1 MLIQKLSE
9 QSEPMKLT
17 RFVEPLKH
25 KIQAIYDELF
35 GFITMFYTY
44 ILYSKKLNAFYKGE
58 TKNILDRLY
67 RHNSGYE
74 KSTKLGTPWILLWQ
88 DVKSTK
94 SEAKQLTNN
103 VIVSI
108 DNTIITDLDINKEI
122 NFLKFINKDQAANN
136 PELLK
141 KEIVNSLIDRKIKD
155 IETNYFKIEVSEKEI
170 EINLYNYLERIKI
183 NNEIINS
190 FYNQNEIEK
199 DYLKNIIKIDMKW
212 SKLVRQLYESRLNVN
227 LTEVNKEL
235 EKKQNNSVDDE
246 KLNTKLIIIEQNKLL
261 NKFSATHLEKSKKK
275 YLIKF
280 L

>member
-1 MLIQKLSE
+1 M
-9 QSEPMKLT
+9 
-17 RFVEPLKH
+17 
-25 KIQAIYDELF
+25 
-35 GFITMFYTY
+35 
-44 ILYSKKLNAFYKGE
+44 SKKIF
-58 TKNILDRLY
+58 
-67 RHNSGYE
+67 
-74 KSTKLGTPWILLWQ
+74 LLIFF
-88 DVKSTK
+88 VFFLTS

-108 DNTIITDLDINKEI
+108 DNSIITDLDINKEI

-183 NNEIINS
+183 NNETINS

-235 EKKQNNSVDDE
+235 EKEQNNSEDDE
-246 KLNTKLIIIEQNKLL
+246 KLKRQLIITEQNKLL

>member
-1 MLIQKLSE
+1 M
-9 QSEPMKLT
+9 
-17 RFVEPLKH
+17 
-25 KIQAIYDELF
+25 
-35 GFITMFYTY
+35 
-44 ILYSKKLNAFYKGE
+44 SKKIF
-58 TKNILDRLY
+58 
-67 RHNSGYE
+67 
-74 KSTKLGTPWILLWQ
+74 LLIFF
-88 DVKSTK
+88 VCFLTN
-94 SEAKQLTNN
+94 SEAKQLNNN
-103 VIVSI
+103 VVVSI
-108 DNTIITDLDINKEI
+108 DNSIITDVDINKEI

-155 IETNYFKIEVSEKEI
+155 IETNFFKIEVSEKEI

-212 SKLVRQLYESRLNVN
+212 SKLVRQLYEGRLNVN

-235 EKKQNNSVDDE
+235 EKEQNNSVDDE
-246 KLNTKLIIIEQNKLL
+246 KLKRQLIITEQNKLL

>member
-1 MLIQKLSE
+1 M
-9 QSEPMKLT
+9 
-17 RFVEPLKH
+17 
-25 KIQAIYDELF
+25 
-35 GFITMFYTY
+35 
-44 ILYSKKLNAFYKGE
+44 SKKIF
-58 TKNILDRLY
+58 
-67 RHNSGYE
+67 
-74 KSTKLGTPWILLWQ
+74 LLIFF
-88 DVKSTK
+88 VFFFTN

-108 DNTIITDLDINKEI
+108 DNSIITDLDINKEI

-141 KEIVNSLIDRKIKD
+141 KEIINSLIDRKIKD

-183 NNEIINS
+183 NNEILNS

-212 SKLVRQLYESRLNVN
+212 SKLVRQLYDSRLNVN

-235 EKKQNNSVDDE
+235 EKEQNNSVDDE
-246 KLNTKLIIIEQNKLL
+246 KLKRQLIITEQNKLL

>member
-1 MLIQKLSE
+1 M
-9 QSEPMKLT
+9 
-17 RFVEPLKH
+17 
-25 KIQAIYDELF
+25 
-35 GFITMFYTY
+35 
-44 ILYSKKLNAFYKGE
+44 SKKIFLLIFFVFYL
-58 TKNILDRLY
+58 T
-67 RHNSGYE
+67 S
-74 KSTKLGTPWILLWQ
+74 
-88 DVKSTK
+88 
-94 SEAKQLTNN
+94 SEAKQLNNN

-108 DNTIITDLDINKEI
+108 DNSIITDVDINKEI
-122 NFLKFINKDQAANN
+122 NFLKFINKEQAANN

-141 KEIVNSLIDRKIKD
+141 KEITNILIDRKIKD

-170 EINLYNYLERIKI
+170 EINLYNYLERMKV
-183 NNEIINS
+183 NNEILNS

-235 EKKQNNSVDDE
+235 EKEQNNSVDDE
-246 KLNTKLIIIEQNKLL
+246 KLKRQLIITEQNKLL

>member
-1 MLIQKLSE
+1 M
-9 QSEPMKLT
+9 
-17 RFVEPLKH
+17 
-25 KIQAIYDELF
+25 
-35 GFITMFYTY
+35 
-44 ILYSKKLNAFYKGE
+44 SKKIF
-58 TKNILDRLY
+58 
-67 RHNSGYE
+67 
-74 KSTKLGTPWILLWQ
+74 LLIF
-88 DVKSTK
+88 VFFLTN

-122 NFLKFINKDQAANN
+122 IFLKFINKDQAANN

-141 KEIVNSLIDRKIKD
+141 KEIVNTLIDRKIKD

-170 EINLYNYLERIKI
+170 EINLYNYLEKIKI

-190 FYNQNEIEK
+190 FYRQNEIEK

-235 EKKQNNSVDDE
+235 EKEQNNSVDDE
-246 KLNTKLIIIEQNKLL
+246 KLKRQLIITEQNKLL

>member
-1 MLIQKLSE
+1 M
-9 QSEPMKLT
+9 
-17 RFVEPLKH
+17 
-25 KIQAIYDELF
+25 
-35 GFITMFYTY
+35 
-44 ILYSKKLNAFYKGE
+44 SKKIF
-58 TKNILDRLY
+58 
-67 RHNSGYE
+67 
-74 KSTKLGTPWILLWQ
+74 LLIFF
-88 DVKSTK
+88 VFFLTN

-122 NFLKFINKDQAANN
+122 IFLKFINKDQAANN

-141 KEIVNSLIDRKIKD
+141 KEIINILIDRKIKD

-170 EINLYNYLERIKI
+170 EINLYNYLERSKI

-235 EKKQNNSVDDE
+235 EKEQNNSVDDE
-246 KLNTKLIIIEQNKLL
+246 KLKRQLIITEQNKLL
-261 NKFSATHLEKSKKK
+261 NKFSDTHLEKSKKK

>member
-1 MLIQKLSE
+1 M
-9 QSEPMKLT
+9 
-17 RFVEPLKH
+17 
-25 KIQAIYDELF
+25 
-35 GFITMFYTY
+35 
-44 ILYSKKLNAFYKGE
+44 SKKIF
-58 TKNILDRLY
+58 
-67 RHNSGYE
+67 
-74 KSTKLGTPWILLWQ
+74 LLIFF
-88 DVKSTK
+88 VFFLTN

-155 IETNYFKIEVSEKEI
+155 IETNFFKIEVPEKEI
-170 EINLYNYLERIKI
+170 EINLYSYLERIKI

-212 SKLVRQLYESRLNVN
+212 SKLIRQLYESRLNVN

-235 EKKQNNSVDDE
+235 EKEQNNSVDDE
-246 KLNTKLIIIEQNKLL
+246 KLKRQLIITEQNKLL

>member
-1 MLIQKLSE
+1 MGKKIFLLIF
-9 QSEPMKLT
+9 
-17 RFVEPLKH
+17 FVFFL
-25 KIQAIYDELF
+25 
-35 GFITMFYTY
+35 
-44 ILYSKKLNAFYKGE
+44 
-58 TKNILDRLY
+58 
-67 RHNSGYE
+67 
-74 KSTKLGTPWILLWQ
+74 
-88 DVKSTK
+88 TK

-155 IETNYFKIEVSEKEI
+155 IETNYYKIEVSEKEI
-170 EINLYNYLERIKI
+170 DINLYNYLERIKI

-212 SKLVRQLYESRLNVN
+212 SKLVKQLYESRLNVN

-235 EKKQNNSVDDE
+235 EKEQNNSVDDE
-246 KLNTKLIIIEQNKLL
+246 KLKRQLIITEQNKLL